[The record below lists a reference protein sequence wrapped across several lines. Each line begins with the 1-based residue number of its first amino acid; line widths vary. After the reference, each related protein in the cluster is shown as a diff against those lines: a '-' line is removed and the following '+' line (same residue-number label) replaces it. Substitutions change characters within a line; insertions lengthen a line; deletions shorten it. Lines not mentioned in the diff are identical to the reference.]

1 MSLKGISQTNT
12 KSDSVTCLPNRQ
24 LREAIKDIE
33 RGKICKE
40 EVILLNKSIDIL
52 TLRLNNN
59 QEIIKELKEKSIL
72 QDTIISLH
80 KINEIKYKEVISNN
94 DKTIKIYKNK
104 LAWNKGLKFIYAA
117 GGLIAGIL
125 LVK

>member
-52 TLRLNNN
+52 NLRLNNN
-59 QEIIKELKEKSIL
+59 QEIIRELKEKSIL